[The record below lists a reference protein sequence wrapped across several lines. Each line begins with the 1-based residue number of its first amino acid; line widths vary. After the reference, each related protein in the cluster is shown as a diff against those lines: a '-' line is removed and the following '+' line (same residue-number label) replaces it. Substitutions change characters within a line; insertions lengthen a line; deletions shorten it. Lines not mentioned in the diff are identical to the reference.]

1 MRRSI
6 IALLI
11 LGSGCSG
18 APDDPLE
25 SEGPPRILQVLA
37 RERVVVTDVE
47 GHSHVELQPRLAFG
61 DHPDIDVEHDDRVV
75 SEAVARDG
83 QRIRV
88 VVDELLRGSSLEEV
102 ACADGS
108 WSRVPVG
115 TTIDDVARCA
125 GADLSRCEAVCIG
138 DSGPVGIL
146 DANGDGAIDDTRLI
160 EGAVQLMCDGMAVP
174 IDTAH
179 SYYQPAGSQRLST
192 ASVGTDS
199 LGPAIAIVPAA
210 GMRPGAMCSL
220 GFNEVVDKQGIE
232 LCASEAGLV
241 GGGCA
246 AGDTSAIS
254 FRVEAFTLASS
265 APHDGE
271 TDVAL
276 HDEESTDATIT
287 IQLNSELVPET
298 VKGAIKVSAGG
309 VDLDDLDATMA
320 EDDEATIH
328 IAVPGGFK
336 AGTEYKVTVVGG
348 VGGIKDRY
356 EDTLTKDHTIT
367 WTTAAEEE
375 AP

>member
-1 MRRSI
+1 MRKSI
-6 IALLI
+6 MAMLI
-11 LGSGCSG
+11 IGSGCNG
-18 APDDPLE
+18 APGDPLE
-25 SEGPPRILQVLA
+25 SDGPPRILQVLA
-37 RERVVVTDVE
+37 RERVAVTDDE
-47 GHSHVELQPRLAFG
+47 GNEHVELQARLAFG

-75 SEAVARDG
+75 GAAVARDG
-83 QRIRV
+83 QRIRI
-88 VVDELLRGSSLEEV
+88 VVDELLRGASLEEV

-115 TTIDDVARCA
+115 TTIDDIARCA

-138 DSGPVGIL
+138 DGGPVGIL

-160 EGAVQLMCDGMAVP
+160 DGAVVLTCDGVAVP
-174 IDTAH
+174 LDAAR

-220 GFNEVVDKQGIE
+220 GFTDVVDKQGIA
-232 LCASEAGLV
+232 LCAT
-241 GGGCA
+241 GGGGACPP
-246 AGDTSAIS
+246 GDTSAIS
-254 FRVEAFTLASS
+254 FGVEAFMLASTE
-265 APHDGE
+265 PHDGE
-271 TDVAL
+271 TEVAL
-276 HDEESTDATIT
+276 HGEDSTDAAIT

-298 VKGAIKVSAGG
+298 VNGAIKVSASG

-328 IAVPGGFK
+328 ITVPGGFV
-336 AGTEYKVTVVGG
+336 AGTEYTVTIVGG
-348 VGGIKDRY
+348 ASGIKNRY
-356 EDTLTKDHTIT
+356 DDTLANDHTIT
-367 WTTAAEEE
+367 WTTAAE